1 MPWLESGV
9 IGPPKNV
16 GTGKDGSHHCIHR
29 DTCCEWVG
37 ATNSASGAKMV
48 SASVAFRVENK

>member
-1 MPWLESGV
+1 V

-16 GTGKDGSHHCIHR
+16 GIGKDGSHHCIHR

-48 SASVAFRVENK
+48 SVSVAFRVENK